1 MSDALG
7 FRPATAGDAA
17 ALAARVHE
25 VSAGVTDVLLRGL
38 LPGISVCDV
47 LSMVLRDASSHYSH
61 KNCVLAK
68 YQGRMAGLLFA
79 YAAEEQGIPPLM
91 ERMLSAKR
99 LEPVRELLTLCHPGS
114 LYINTLWVDE
124 TLRGLGVADA
134 LMDYARL
141 WAEDAGH
148 DSLSLFAWRDNAR
161 AVSFY
166 RKQGFIPVREI
177 AAQGVLR
184 EQHESGDLYALTLEG
199 SHA

>member
-1 MSDALG
+1 MSDGLG

-17 ALAARVHE
+17 ALAARIHE
-25 VSAGVTDVLLRGL
+25 VSAGVTELLLRGL
-38 LPGISVCDV
+38 LPGISVEDV
-47 LSMVLRDASSHYSH
+47 LTMVLRDASSHYSH
-61 KNCVLAK
+61 KNCVLAE
-68 YQGRMAGLLFA
+68 YQGRMVGLLFA
-79 YAAEEQGIPPLM
+79 YAAEEQAIPPLM

-124 TLRGLGVADA
+124 GLRGMGVADA

-141 WAEDAGH
+141 WAADAGH
-148 DSLSLFAWRDNAR
+148 GSISLFAWRDNAR

-177 AAQGVLR
+177 AAQGSLR
-184 EQHESGDLYALTLEG
+184 EQHDGGDLYVLELG
-199 SHA
+199 GNHD

>member
-1 MSDALG
+1 MSDDLS

-17 ALAARVHE
+17 ALAARIHE
-25 VSAGVTDVLLRGL
+25 VSAGVTELLLRGI

-47 LSMVLRDASSHYSH
+47 LTMVLRDASSHYSH
-61 KNCVLAK
+61 KNCVLAE

-79 YAAEEQGIPPLM
+79 YAAEEQAIPPLM
-91 ERMLSAKR
+91 ERMLPTKR

-114 LYINTLWVDE
+114 LYINTLWVDGA
-124 TLRGLGVADA
+124 LRGLGVAHA
-134 LMDYARL
+134 LMEYARL

-148 DSLSLFAWRDNAR
+148 SSISLFAWRDNER

-177 AAQGVLR
+177 AAQGGLR
-184 EQHESGDLYALTLEG
+184 EQHDRGDLYILKLVDT
-199 SHA
+199 HA

>member
-1 MSDALG
+1 MSDELS

-25 VSAGVTDVLLRGL
+25 VSAGVTALLLHGL
-38 LPGISVCDV
+38 LPGVSACEV
-47 LSMVLRDASSHYSH
+47 LTMVLRDASSHYSH
-61 KNCVLAK
+61 KNCVLAE

-79 YAAEEQGIPPLM
+79 YAAEEQAIPPLM
-91 ERMLSAKR
+91 ERMLPTKR

-124 TLRGLGVADA
+124 GLRGLGMADA

-148 DSLSLFAWRDNAR
+148 GSISLFAWRDNTR

-166 RKQGFIPVREI
+166 RKQGFYPVREI
-177 AAQGVLR
+177 KAQGALR
-184 EQHESGDLYALTLEG
+184 EQHDRGDLYVLELG
-199 SHA
+199 DSHG